1 MYGEIL
7 YMKICVF
14 LFLRHFTE
22 FYGICM
28 YPGNFFMRMH
38 VLHFFV
44 VILRNSTE
52 FTFMK
57 RFFMRMRVLPF
68 LRNYGEILCDSDR
81 FILFLHVIILRN
93 STKFA
98 FMKRFF
104 FMRMHVLHF
113 FVVILR
119 NSTEFT
125 FMKRFFMRMRVLPFL
140 RNYGEI
146 LCDNDRFILFLH
158 VIILRNSTKFAFMKR
173 FFFMRMHVFPFF
185 YGILRNSAELAF
197 MGRFLMRMH
206 VLHFLRNSTEF
217 NGI

>member
-1 MYGEIL
+1 MTVSSFFYTSL
-7 YMKICVF
+7 
-14 LFLRHFTE
+14 
-22 FYGICM
+22 FYGILLNLHLWRDSSLWECM
-28 YPGNFFMRMH
+28 FY
-38 VLHFFV
+38 
-44 VILRNSTE
+44 I
-52 FTFMK
+52 
-57 RFFMRMRVLPF
+57 
-68 LRNYGEILCDSDR
+68 
-81 FILFLHVIILRN
+81 
-93 STKFA
+93 
-98 FMKRFF
+98 
-104 FMRMHVLHF
+104 

-217 NGI
+217 NGIWNHGEILCFFSRFSVISTEFAWSFSTTRTRARTSHPYQCTFRTD